1 MALAVP
7 RLPTWPTLTSTSLRA
22 QVEPRAPRPPD
33 VPASGRW
40 VASLSLQPPTPL
52 SQRAGAPG
60 PVWEATVLPSGGCPR
75 PPQSVAPSPSYALG
89 HSLPHRPDR
98 QKQQEPHNA
107 TLTHAHTHP
116 HLHAHTHSGLHAH
129 TSTHT
134 PLPPHSHTHT
144 HTIPP
149 CSHTPLHTHTSAHT
163 HTSTLT
169 HTHTLYLHAHTHPS
183 DRKSVV

>member
-1 MALAVP
+1 MGPETQRLVRTAMALAVP

-40 VASLSLQPPTPL
+40 VASLSPQPPTPL

-116 HLHAHTHSGLHAH
+116 HLH
-129 TSTHT
+129 THT
-134 PLPPHSHTHT
+134 GIHTCT
-144 HTIPP
+144 HRHMQCT
-149 CSHTPLHTHTSAHT
+149 TW
-163 HTSTLT
+163 
-169 HTHTLYLHAHTHPS
+169 
-183 DRKSVV
+183 SVNEQCKNCWCDSQS